1 MTNFLNP
8 GEAAT
13 YLNLSKS
20 TLAKRR
26 IYGNGPRFY
35 KIGKAVRY
43 TKADLDTFMIENRV
57 ASTFE
62 LEA

>member
-1 MTNFLNP
+1 MTHFLNP

-13 YLNLSKS
+13 YLTLSKS

-43 TKADLDTFMIENRV
+43 AKADLDMFMIENRV

-62 LEA
+62 LKA